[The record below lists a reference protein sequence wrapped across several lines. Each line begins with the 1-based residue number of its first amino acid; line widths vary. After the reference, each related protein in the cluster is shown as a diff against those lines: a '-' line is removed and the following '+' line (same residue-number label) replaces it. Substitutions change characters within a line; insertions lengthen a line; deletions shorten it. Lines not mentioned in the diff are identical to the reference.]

1 MNTDVALLA
10 LFVTVSCVIVSNMT
24 SKVEWKRGFLTEQS
38 TSLAL
43 ARHFRITIRPSHN
56 HAIKGRWGNHDS
68 IWC

>member
-38 TSLAL
+38 TGLAL
-43 ARHFRITIRPSHN
+43 ARHFRITIRQHHPQPQSRN
-56 HAIKGRWGNHDS
+56 KGTLGQS
-68 IWC
+68 